1 MKKILSLILALA
13 LVMSLSV
20 TAFAAEDKGNGE
32 GEAATIE
39 ISAIYKA
46 GDAAKE
52 VVSVDIAWGA
62 MTFEYTD
69 DADGQW
75 DPATHT
81 YGAKGSGTWSASD
94 NKITLTNHSN
104 TAIKATFT
112 YTKEVDTVTGTFSN
126 NGVLELA
133 TADNGV
139 DGAAGTATTG
149 SVTLTLGG
157 TMTADQA
164 GKVGTVTISI
174 ANT

>member
-20 TAFAAEDKGNGE
+20 TAFAAEDNGNGE

-46 GDAAKE
+46 GDAAAE
-52 VVSVDIAWGA
+52 IVSVDIAWGA
-62 MTFEYTD
+62 MTFQYTD
-69 DADGQW
+69 GADGQW

-81 YGAKGSGTWSASD
+81 YGAKGKGSWSASD
-94 NKITLTNHSN
+94 NAITLTNHSN
-104 TAIKATFT
+104 TAVKATFT
-112 YTKEVDTVTGTFSN
+112 YNKEVETVTGTFSN

-133 TADNGV
+133 TAD
-139 DGAAGTATTG
+139 GTTKENAPSG
-149 SVTLTLGG
+149 SVTLTLDG
-157 TMTADQA
+157 TMTAEQA

>member
-13 LVMSLSV
+13 LIMSLSV
-20 TAFAAEDKGNGE
+20 TAFAAEDNGNGE

-52 VVSVDIAWGA
+52 IVSVDIAWGA

-69 DADGQW
+69 GADGQW

-81 YGAKGSGTWSASD
+81 YGAKGKGSWSASD
-94 NKITLTNHSN
+94 NAIEVTNHSN
-104 TAIKATFT
+104 VGIKATFT
-112 YTKEVDTVTGTFSN
+112 YNKAVETVTGTFSN
-126 NGVLELA
+126 EGVITLA
-133 TADNGV
+133 SAVN
-139 DGAAGTATTG
+139 TTVENAPSG

-157 TMTADQA
+157 TMTAADA
-164 GKVGTVTISI
+164 GQVGTVVINI
-174 ANT
+174 AQN